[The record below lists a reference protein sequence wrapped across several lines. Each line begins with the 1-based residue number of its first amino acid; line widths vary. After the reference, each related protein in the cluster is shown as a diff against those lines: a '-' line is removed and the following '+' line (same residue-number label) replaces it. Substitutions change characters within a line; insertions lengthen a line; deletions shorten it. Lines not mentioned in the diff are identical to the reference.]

1 MGRKAKS
8 ARAELLDAVIDAD
21 LSRMSDL
28 LARGADPN
36 VSDTAGW
43 RPLHF
48 AAQRQNAVQIRMLL
62 KAGAEIDAC
71 DGYGNTPLFRAVFN
85 YREDGETIRALV
97 AGGADPDRS
106 NKSGISP
113 RSLAKTI
120 ANYNVETVLHQ
131 SELER

>member
-1 MGRKAKS
+1 
-8 ARAELLDAVIDAD
+8 
-21 LSRMSDL
+21 
-28 LARGADPN
+28 
-36 VSDTAGW
+36 
-43 RPLHF
+43 
-48 AAQRQNAVQIRMLL
+48 MLL

-97 AGGADPDRS
+97 AGGANPDRS

-131 SELER
+131 SEIAR